1 MSLDLIWDKGKPK
14 KSRTEDDLHSKAKQK
29 EEKVNRIAE
38 EILFYLVAESRANL
52 YPKRVNPGKLKL
64 ITEEEIAKF
73 EKVKEDKSHLELRN
87 SLAEQKIIEE
97 AKDAPLEDSPQSRMA
112 IKTDSNT
119 VLEYMKVLF
128 DKIKGSEDEFIM
140 NLSTPLQ
147 RNALEILMHLQNTHY
162 ELESYEMLP
171 YQQSVL
177 TVDLYLEIERSRKR
191 TEEQLLAIERV
202 KVREEHERQKLI
214 EKEKKQKNDQ
224 DKKNNLQ
231 VQSNNESKEIK
242 QKLSSQLA
250 EGTENEVF
258 ILYNFIVKLI

>member
-1 MSLDLIWDKGKPK
+1 
-14 KSRTEDDLHSKAKQK
+14 
-29 EEKVNRIAE
+29 
-38 EILFYLVAESRANL
+38 
-52 YPKRVNPGKLKL
+52 
-64 ITEEEIAKF
+64 
-73 EKVKEDKSHLELRN
+73 
-87 SLAEQKIIEE
+87 
-97 AKDAPLEDSPQSRMA
+97 MA

-128 DKIKGSEDEFIM
+128 DKIKGSEDEFII

-177 TVDLYLEIERSRKR
+177 TVDLYLDIERTRKR

-214 EKEKKQKNDQ
+214 DKEKKLKIDQ

-250 EGTENEVF
+250 EGADNEVF
-258 ILYNFIVKLI
+258 ICYNFIVKLIKRK

>member
-1 MSLDLIWDKGKPK
+1 MNLDLLNGPSKPK
-14 KSRTEDDLHSKAKQK
+14 KSRTEDDLHSAAKQK
-29 EEKVNRIAE
+29 EEKVNRISE

-73 EKVKEDKSHLELRN
+73 EKDKEDKSLLEQSKLQ
-87 SLAEQKIIEE
+87 AEQSAVQEVKET
-97 AKDAPLEDSPQSRMA
+97 PPEDTPQSRMA

-128 DKIKGSEDEFIM
+128 ERIKGSEDEFIM

-177 TVDLYLEIERSRKR
+177 TVDLYLDIERSRKR
-191 TEEQLLAIERV
+191 EEEQRLAVERV
-202 KVREEHERQKLI
+202 KAREDHERQKLI
-214 EKEKKQKNDQ
+214 DKENKLKSQQEKKNSPKSQEN
-224 DKKNNLQ
+224 
-231 VQSNNESKEIK
+231 VETKEIK

-250 EGTENEVF
+250 ESEDVEVLF
-258 ILYNFIVKLI
+258 NDLSYS